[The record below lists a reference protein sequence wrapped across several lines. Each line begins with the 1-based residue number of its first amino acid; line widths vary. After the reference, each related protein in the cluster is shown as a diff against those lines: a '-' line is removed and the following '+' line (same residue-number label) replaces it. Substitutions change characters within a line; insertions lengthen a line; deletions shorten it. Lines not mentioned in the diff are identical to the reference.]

1 MLTIPFIRAN
11 SEITIQG
18 LTKKHVA
25 NASEIVGQLIAMDD
39 QRKSL
44 LQQAESA
51 LETSNAAAKEIG
63 SLMQ

>member
-25 NASEIVGQLIAMDD
+25 NASEIVHHG
-39 QRKSL
+39 
-44 LQQAESA
+44 
-51 LETSNAAAKEIG
+51 
-63 SLMQ
+63 